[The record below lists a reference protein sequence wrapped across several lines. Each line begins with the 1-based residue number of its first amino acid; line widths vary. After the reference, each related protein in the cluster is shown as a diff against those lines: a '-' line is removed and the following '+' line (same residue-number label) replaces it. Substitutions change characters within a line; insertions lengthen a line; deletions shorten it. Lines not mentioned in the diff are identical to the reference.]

1 MILVTGTE
9 RSFKT
14 RDLECIGDAVVA
26 YAAAVL
32 EVLGLIIGLNQ
43 MFVRDRKDRSTREKS
58 TKFIDH

>member
-14 RDLECIGDAVVA
+14 RDLECIGDA

-43 MFVRDRKDRSTREKS
+43 MFVRDRSTREKS